1 MIFHSPDFIV
11 FFVVV
16 TTLYWRLP
24 QRGQNVLLLVASY
37 FFYGYVHPWFLILI
51 ATSTTIDYLSAR
63 GMERW
68 PERKRA
74 FMALSIVSNFGM
86 LGFFKYFNFF
96 AENVQAVLG
105 ALGLDVGLPALRIVL
120 PVGIS
125 FYTFQAM
132 SYTVDVFRGELR
144 ARRSLL
150 DVAVFISFFPHLVAG
165 PIQRASYLLPQ
176 VEAPRRFSIE
186 RATSGLSLMMWGYFK
201 KLVIADNVGVIANKV
216 FALGDPSFEILWAG
230 VFAFAIQ
237 IYADFSA
244 YTDIARGSSRWL
256 GFELTENFD
265 HPYLARTPADF
276 WRRWN
281 ISLSTWFRDYV
292 YIPLGGKR
300 ANGARWVRNVLVTFV
315 LSGLW
320 HGASWNYVL
329 WGLYHGL
336 LLVATR
342 AHQILGNPLRRVIG
356 PRPPAIGHRPSDIGY
371 RLSAIGHRT
380 SDIGYRLSVIG
391 YRLSDIARV
400 GAMFALTL
408 IGWLLFRETDL
419 HAIARDLTLS
429 PWRSTA
435 LDRQAGLYLFLLA
448 LGYSIPLWVQ
458 SLWVELGRGEQARSG
473 QAAPGWGIA
482 VVRAVTCGVAFAGI
496 LALRSRTSLDFI
508 YFQF

>member
-1 MIFHSPDFIV
+1 MIFHSLDFIV
-11 FFVVV
+11 FFVAVV
-16 TTLYWRLP
+16 LLYWRLG

-51 ATSTTIDYLSAR
+51 ATSTVIDYFSAR

-68 PERKRA
+68 PARRRV
-74 FMALSIVSNFGM
+74 FMGASIVSNFGM

-96 AENVQAVLG
+96 VANVGAVLT
-105 ALGLDVGLPALRIVL
+105 AAGLRADLPVLRVIL

-176 VEAPRRFSIE
+176 VEGERRFSLTK
-186 RATSGLSLMMWGYFK
+186 ATTGFHLMAWGFFK

-216 FALGDPSFEILWAG
+216 FALSDPSFEVLWAG

-281 ISLSTWFRDYV
+281 ISLSSWFRDYV
-292 YIPLGGKR
+292 YIPLGGSR
-300 ANGARWVRNVLVTFV
+300 AEGSTWIRNVLVTFL

-329 WGLYHGL
+329 WGLYHGV
-336 LLVATR
+336 LLVLTR
-342 AHQILGNPLRRVIG
+342 AHQILRAPARRLRAPGFGLQDGVQVLG
-356 PRPPAIGHRPSDIGY
+356 
-371 RLSAIGHRT
+371 
-380 SDIGYRLSVIG
+380 
-391 YRLSDIARV
+391 
-400 GAMFALTL
+400 MFGLTL
-408 IGWLLFRETDL
+408 FGWLLFRETDL
-419 HAIARDLTLS
+419 RAIVRDVTLV
-429 PWRSTA
+429 PWHSTPFE
-435 LDRQAGLYLFLLA
+435 RQAGLYLFLLA
-448 LGYSIPLWVQ
+448 FLYSVPLWAQ
-458 SLWVELGRGEQARSG
+458 SLWVEWHRGEPQP
-473 QAAPGWGIA
+473 AAPGWGRMA
-482 VVRAVTCGVAFAGI
+482 FKALACGAAFAAI
-496 LALRSRTSLDFI
+496 LVLRSRTSLDFI

>member
-1 MIFHSPDFIV
+1 VIFHSVDFLV
-11 FFVVV
+11 FFLLVVAI
-16 TTLYWRLP
+16 YWRLR
-24 QRGQNVLLLVASY
+24 QRAQNALLLVASY

-51 ATSTTIDYLSAR
+51 GASTAIDYLSAR

-68 PERKRA
+68 PERRRW
-74 FMALSIVSNFGM
+74 FMAASIVSNFGM

-96 AENVQAVLG
+96 VDNVHAVLTSAG
-105 ALGLDVGLPALRIVL
+105 VNADLPTLRVLL

-176 VEAPRRFSIE
+176 VEGERRFSIE
-186 RATSGLSLMMWGYFK
+186 KASSGFTLMVWGFFK

-216 FALGDPSFEILWAG
+216 FALSDPSFEVLWAG

-292 YIPLGGKR
+292 YIPLGGSR
-300 ANGARWVRNVLVTFV
+300 STGGVWARNVLVTFL

-329 WGLYHGL
+329 WGFYHGV
-336 LLVATR
+336 LLVITR
-342 AHQILGNPLRRVIG
+342 GRLRRSAASARQARPVPTDQLLAKPPLRSKAVEVVQV
-356 PRPPAIGHRPSDIGY
+356 
-371 RLSAIGHRT
+371 L
-380 SDIGYRLSVIG
+380 V
-391 YRLSDIARV
+391 
-400 GAMFALTL
+400 MFVLTL
-408 IGWLLFRETDL
+408 IGWLLFRETQL
-419 HAIARDLTLS
+419 SAIVRDLRLA
-429 PWRSTA
+429 PWHSTPF
-435 LDRQAGLYLFLLA
+435 DRQAGLYLFLLA
-448 LGYSIPLWVQ
+448 FGYSIPLWAQ
-458 SLWVELGRGEQARSG
+458 SLWVERHRDEPRAEPHVEGPAM
-473 QAAPGWGIA
+473 AAL
-482 VVRAVTCGVAFAGI
+482 RAVACGAAFAAI
-496 LALRSRTSLDFI
+496 LVLRSRTSLDFI

>member
-1 MIFHSPDFIV
+1 VIFHSLDFLV
-11 FFVVV
+11 FFVLVV
-16 TTLYWRLP
+16 ALYWRLG
-24 QRGQNVLLLVASY
+24 QRGQNGLLLAASY

-51 ATSTTIDYLSAR
+51 ASSTAIDYLSAR

-68 PERKRA
+68 PERKPV
-74 FMALSIVSNFGM
+74 FMAISILSNFGM

-96 AENVQAVLG
+96 VDNLHAVLE
-105 ALGLDVGLPALRIVL
+105 AAGLHVGLPVLRVML

-176 VEAPRRFSIE
+176 VEGPRRFSLPK
-186 RATSGLSLMMWGYFK
+186 ATSGLYLMVWGFFK
-201 KLVIADNVGVIANKV
+201 KLVIADNVGVLANKV
-216 FALGDPSFEILWAG
+216 FALSDPSFEVLWAG

-244 YTDIARGSSRWL
+244 YTDIARGASRWL

-265 HPYLARTPADF
+265 HPYMARTPADF

-281 ISLSTWFRDYV
+281 ISLSSWFRDYV
-292 YIPLGGKR
+292 YIPLGGSR
-300 ANGARWVRNVLVTFV
+300 SSGWIWARNVAITFL

-329 WGLYHGL
+329 WGLYHGV
-336 LLVATR
+336 LLVITR
-342 AHQILGNPLRRVIG
+342 ARPPSPLRGYGGTG
-356 PRPPAIGHRPSDIGY
+356 PALHPGGRALREV
-371 RLSAIGHRT
+371 LQ
-380 SDIGYRLSVIG
+380 
-391 YRLSDIARV
+391 IA
-400 GAMFALTL
+400 GMFALML
-408 IGWLLFRETDL
+408 VGWLLFRETEL
-419 HAIARDLTLS
+419 SAIARDLRLAPWDSS
-429 PWRSTA
+429 PFE
-435 LDRQAGLYLFLLA
+435 RQAGLYLFLLA
-448 LGYSIPLWVQ
+448 FGYSIPLWTQ
-458 SLWVELGRGEQARSG
+458 SVWVELHRGLTQPAP
-473 QAAPGWGIA
+473 AAPGLG
-482 VVRAVTCGVAFAGI
+482 RAVLKALACGAAFTAI
-496 LALRSRTSLDFI
+496 LVLRSRTSLDFI

>member
-1 MIFHSPDFIV
+1 MIFHSLDFVV

-16 TTLYWRLP
+16 VALYWRLGH
-24 QRGQNVLLLVASY
+24 RWQNVLLLVASY

-68 PERKRA
+68 PERKRT
-74 FMALSIVSNFGM
+74 FMAISIISNFGM
-86 LGFFKYFNFF
+86 LGSFKYFNFF
-96 AENVQAVLG
+96 IDNLHVVLAAAG
-105 ALGLDVGLPALRIVL
+105 MHVSLPVLRVLL

-132 SYTVDVFRGELR
+132 SYTIDVFRGEIR

-176 VEAPRRFSIE
+176 VEEARRFSMPK
-186 RATSGLSLMMWGYFK
+186 AASGFYLMVWGFFK

-216 FALGDPSFEILWAG
+216 FALNDPSFEVLWAG

-244 YTDIARGSSRWL
+244 YTDIARGASRWL

-265 HPYLARTPADF
+265 HPYMARTPADF

-292 YIPLGGKR
+292 YIPLGGSR
-300 ANGARWVRNVLVTFV
+300 SSEWIWARNVLVTFL

-329 WGLYHGL
+329 WGLYHGVL
-336 LLVATR
+336 LLITR
-342 AHQILGNPLRRVIG
+342 AHRILRPAAKPVHAWLQVPQILG
-356 PRPPAIGHRPSDIGY
+356 
-371 RLSAIGHRT
+371 
-380 SDIGYRLSVIG
+380 
-391 YRLSDIARV
+391 
-400 GAMFALTL
+400 MFVLTL
-408 IGWLLFRETDL
+408 VGWLLFRETQL
-419 HAIARDLTLS
+419 PAIVRDLRLV
-429 PWRSTA
+429 PWHSSTFE
-435 LDRQAGLYLFLLA
+435 RQTGLYLFLLA
-448 LGYSIPLWVQ
+448 LGYSIPLWAQ
-458 SLWVELGRGEQARSG
+458 SLWIDLGRRDVFMRPDDAV
-473 QAAPGWGIA
+473 PGWGVA
-482 VVRAVTCGVAFAGI
+482 VARVLACGAAFAAI
-496 LALRSRTSLDFI
+496 LVLRSRTSLDFI

>member
-1 MIFHSPDFIV
+1 V
-11 FFVVV
+11 
-16 TTLYWRLP
+16 
-24 QRGQNVLLLVASY
+24 
-37 FFYGYVHPWFLILI
+37 
-51 ATSTTIDYLSAR
+51 IDYLSAR

-68 PERKRA
+68 PARKRL
-74 FMALSIVSNFGM
+74 FMGASIVSNFGM

-96 AENVQAVLG
+96 VENVHATLAG
-105 ALGLDVGLPALRIVL
+105 LGLDVGMPVLRVLL

-165 PIQRASYLLPQ
+165 PIQRASFLLPQ
-176 VEAPRRFSIE
+176 VEEPRRFSVE
-186 RATSGLSLMMWGYFK
+186 RAASGFYLMVWGFFK

-216 FALGDPSFEILWAG
+216 FALSDPSFEVLWAG

-256 GFELTENFD
+256 GFELTQNFD
-265 HPYLARTPADF
+265 HPYMARNPADF

-292 YIPLGGKR
+292 YIPLGGSREGELKW
-300 ANGARWVRNVLVTFV
+300 ARNILVTFL

-329 WGLYHGL
+329 WGLYHGV
-336 LLVATR
+336 LLVLTK
-342 AHQILGNPLRRVIG
+342 AHEMLGRPPVSAASASASRVSRLAPLRIG
-356 PRPPAIGHRPSDIGY
+356 
-371 RLSAIGHRT
+371 
-380 SDIGYRLSVIG
+380 
-391 YRLSDIARV
+391 
-400 GAMFALTL
+400 MFVLTL
-408 IGWLLFRETDL
+408 VGWLLFRETEL
-419 HAIARDLTLS
+419 SAIIRDLRLS
-429 PWRSTA
+429 PFDSTPSE
-435 LDRQAGLYLFLLA
+435 RQAGLYLFLLA
-448 LGYSIPLWVQ
+448 FGYSIPLWIQ
-458 SLWVELGRGEQARSG
+458 SVWVELHRGEPEREE
-473 QAAPGWGIA
+473 GWPLA
-482 VVRAVTCGVAFAGI
+482 TARAVGCGLAFAAI
-496 LALRSRTSLDFI
+496 LVLRSRTSLDFI

>member
-1 MIFHSPDFIV
+1 VIFHSLDFVVFFIV
-11 FFVVV
+11 V
-16 TTLYWRLP
+16 TAVYWRLP
-24 QRGQNVLLLVASY
+24 HRGQNVLLLGASY

-51 ATSTTIDYLSAR
+51 ASSTIIDYLSAR

-68 PERKRA
+68 PERRRV
-74 FMALSIVSNFGM
+74 FMAISIISNFGM

-96 AENVQAVLG
+96 VDNLHAVLEAAG
-105 ALGLDVGLPALRIVL
+105 VHASLPVLRVIL

-176 VEAPRRFSIE
+176 VEERRRFSLPK
-186 RATSGLSLMMWGYFK
+186 ATSGFSLMVWGFFK

-216 FALGDPSFEILWAG
+216 FALSDPSFEVLWAG

-265 HPYLARTPADF
+265 HPYLARNPADF

-292 YIPLGGKR
+292 YIPLGGSR
-300 ANGARWVRNVLVTFV
+300 SSEWIWARNVMITFL

-329 WGLYHGL
+329 WGLYHGV
-336 LLVATR
+336 LLVLTR
-342 AHQILGNPLRRVIG
+342 AHQISRRDARGAMRGRLRRLRDLFQI
-356 PRPPAIGHRPSDIGY
+356 P
-371 RLSAIGHRT
+371 
-380 SDIGYRLSVIG
+380 
-391 YRLSDIARV
+391 
-400 GAMFALTL
+400 AMFVLTL
-408 IGWLLFRETDL
+408 VGWLLFRETEL
-419 HAIARDLTLS
+419 SAIVRDLRLAPWNSS
-429 PWRSTA
+429 PFE
-435 LDRQAGLYLFLLA
+435 RQAGLYLFLLA
-448 LGYSIPLWVQ
+448 FGYSIPLWTQ
-458 SLWVELGRGEQARSG
+458 SIWVELHRGLTRPEEDRRG
-473 QAAPGWGIA
+473 L
-482 VVRAVTCGVAFAGI
+482 GVAVLKALACGAAFTAI
-496 LALRSRTSLDFI
+496 LVLRSRTSLDFI

>member
-1 MIFHSPDFIV
+1 MIFHSLDFVV

-16 TTLYWRLP
+16 VALYWRLGH
-24 QRGQNVLLLVASY
+24 RGQNILLLISSY

-51 ATSTTIDYLSAR
+51 GASTVIDYASAR

-68 PERKRA
+68 PERKWI
-74 FMALSIVSNFGM
+74 FMGASIVSNFGM

-96 AENVQAVLG
+96 ADNIHAVLG
-105 ALGLDVGLPALRIVL
+105 AAGLDVGMPVLRVIL

-176 VEAPRRFSIE
+176 VEGKRRFSLDK
-186 RATSGLSLMMWGYFK
+186 ASSGLSLVVWGFLK

-216 FALGDPSFEILWAG
+216 FALSDPSFEILWAG

-244 YTDIARGSSRWL
+244 YTDIARGTSRWL
-256 GFELTENFD
+256 GFELTQNFD
-265 HPYLARTPADF
+265 HPYLAHNPADF

-281 ISLSTWFRDYV
+281 ISLSSWFRDYV
-292 YIPLGGKR
+292 YIPLGGSR
-300 ANGARWVRNVLVTFV
+300 AGEVTWARNVLVTFL

-329 WGLYHGL
+329 WGLYHGVL
-336 LLVATR
+336 LLLTR
-342 AHQILGNPLRRVIG
+342 AHEILRPAKGLEPGAPRSSRLAPGDVVQIAG
-356 PRPPAIGHRPSDIGY
+356 
-371 RLSAIGHRT
+371 
-380 SDIGYRLSVIG
+380 
-391 YRLSDIARV
+391 
-400 GAMFALTL
+400 MFVLTL
-408 IGWLLFRETDL
+408 VGWLLFRETQL
-419 HAIARDLTLS
+419 SAIVRDLRLS
-429 PWRSTA
+429 PFHSSPFER
-435 LDRQAGLYLFLLA
+435 RAGLYLFLLA
-448 LGYSIPLWVQ
+448 FGYSIPLWIQ
-458 SLWVELGRGEQARSG
+458 SLWVERHRGEDARDR
-473 QAAPGWGIA
+473 GWGIA
-482 VVRAVTCGVAFAGI
+482 ALRAVACGAAFAAI
-496 LALRSRTSLDFI
+496 LVLRSRTSLDFI

>member
-1 MIFHSPDFIV
+1 MIFHSLDFVV
-11 FFVVV
+11 FFILVIV
-16 TTLYWRLP
+16 LYWRLP
-24 QRGQNVLLLVASY
+24 HRAQNALLLVASY
-37 FFYGYVHPWFLILI
+37 FFYGYVHPWFLSLI
-51 ATSTTIDYLSAR
+51 AASTIIDYLAAR

-68 PERKRA
+68 PERKRR
-74 FMALSIVSNFGM
+74 FMALSVISNFGM

-96 AENVQAVLG
+96 IDNMHAALAAAGVQVDLPVLRV
-105 ALGLDVGLPALRIVL
+105 LL

-132 SYTVDVFRGELR
+132 SYTVDVYRGELR

-176 VEAPRRFSIE
+176 VEGERRFSKE
-186 RATSGLSLMMWGYFK
+186 KAASGFALMVWGFFK
-201 KLVIADNVGVIANKV
+201 KLVIADNVGIIANKV
-216 FALGDPSFEILWAG
+216 FGLSDPSFEILWAG

-265 HPYLARTPADF
+265 HPYMARNPADF

-292 YIPLGGKR
+292 YIPLGGSR
-300 ANGARWVRNVLVTFV
+300 ASEWIWARNVLITFL

-329 WGLYHGL
+329 WGLYHGV
-336 LLVATR
+336 LLVLTR
-342 AHQILGNPLRRVIG
+342 AHQILRPASPLRGAGGANAARAALTV
-356 PRPPAIGHRPSDIGY
+356 
-371 RLSAIGHRT
+371 LQ
-380 SDIGYRLSVIG
+380 
-391 YRLSDIARV
+391 IA
-400 GAMFALTL
+400 GMFALTL
-408 IGWLLFRETDL
+408 VGWLLFRETEL
-419 HAIARDLTLS
+419 AAITRDLRLTPWHSS
-429 PWRSTA
+429 PFE
-435 LDRQAGLYLFLLA
+435 RQAGLYLFLLA
-448 LGYSIPLWVQ
+448 FGYSIPLWAQ
-458 SLWVELGRGEQARSG
+458 SVWVELHRGLVRTDDDRQGLGLALLKALAVG
-473 QAAPGWGIA
+473 AAFTA
-482 VVRAVTCGVAFAGI
+482 I
-496 LALRSRTSLDFI
+496 LILRSRTSLDFI

>member
-1 MIFHSPDFIV
+1 VIFHSLDFLV
-11 FFVVV
+11 FFTLVVG
-16 TTLYWRLP
+16 LYWLLP
-24 QRGQNVLLLVASY
+24 RRAQNVLLLVSSY
-37 FFYGYVHPWFLILI
+37 VFYGYVHPWFLILI
-51 ATSTTIDYLSAR
+51 GCSTVIDYASAR

-68 PERKRA
+68 PSRRRLFLA
-74 FMALSIVSNFGM
+74 ASVVTNFGM

-96 AENVQAVLG
+96 ATNVAAALAAAGMQASLPVLRV
-105 ALGLDVGLPALRIVL
+105 LL

-132 SYTVDVFRGELR
+132 SYTIDVFRGELR

-176 VEAPRRFSIE
+176 VETRRRFSLPV
-186 RATSGLSLMMWGYFK
+186 AASGFYLMVWGFFK

-216 FALGDPSFEILWAG
+216 FALSDPSFEILWAG

-292 YIPLGGKR
+292 YVPLGGSRVPR
-300 ANGARWVRNVLVTFV
+300 AAWTRNVLVTFL

-320 HGASWNYVL
+320 HGASWNYVC
-329 WGLYHGL
+329 WGLYHGV
-336 LLVATR
+336 LLVITR
-342 AHQILGNPLRRVIG
+342 GRWRPGAASSDQANLPEGAPILRRPAARGWPVEMLQIG
-356 PRPPAIGHRPSDIGY
+356 G
-371 RLSAIGHRT
+371 
-380 SDIGYRLSVIG
+380 
-391 YRLSDIARV
+391 
-400 GAMFALTL
+400 MFVLTL
-408 IGWLLFRETDL
+408 FGWLLFRETDL
-419 HAIARDLTLS
+419 SAIVRDLRLS
-429 PWRSTA
+429 PRHSTP
-435 LDRQAGLYLFLLA
+435 LDRQIGLYLFLLA
-448 LGYSIPLWVQ
+448 FGYSIPLWAQ
-458 SLWVELGRGEQARSG
+458 SIWIEQSRHGPRPSRARQSWSVTG
-473 QAAPGWGIA
+473 L
-482 VVRAVTCGVAFAGI
+482 RALACGAAFAGI
-496 LALRSRTSLDFI
+496 LVLRSRTSLDFI

>member
-1 MIFHSPDFIV
+1 VIFHSLDFLV
-11 FFVVV
+11 FFVLVV
-16 TTLYWRLP
+16 ALYWRLP
-24 QRGQNVLLLVASY
+24 HRWQNVLLLVASY
-37 FFYGYVHPWFLILI
+37 VFYGYVHPWFLILI
-51 ATSTTIDYLSAR
+51 ASSTVVDYWSAR

-68 PERKRA
+68 PERKRV
-74 FMALSIVSNFGM
+74 FMGISILSNFGM

-96 AENVQAVLG
+96 VDNLHAVLE
-105 ALGLDVGLPALRIVL
+105 AAGLHVGLPALRVVL

-176 VEAPRRFSIE
+176 VEGPRRFSLTK
-186 RATSGLSLMMWGYFK
+186 ATSGFYLMVWGFFK

-216 FALGDPSFEILWAG
+216 FALSDPSFEVLWAG

-256 GFELTENFD
+256 GFELTQNFD
-265 HPYLARTPADF
+265 HPYMARTPADF

-281 ISLSTWFRDYV
+281 ISLSSWFRDYV
-292 YIPLGGKR
+292 YIPLGGSR
-300 ANGARWVRNVLVTFV
+300 ASEWIWARNVLITFL

-329 WGLYHGL
+329 WGLYHGV
-336 LLVATR
+336 LLVITR
-342 AHQILGNPLRRVIG
+342 AHQILRPAKGTEPG
-356 PRPPAIGHRPSDIGY
+356 TPPRAKHLAPREV
-371 RLSAIGHRT
+371 LQ
-380 SDIGYRLSVIG
+380 
-391 YRLSDIARV
+391 IAV
-400 GAMFALTL
+400 MFLLTL
-408 IGWLLFRETDL
+408 VGWLLFRETDL
-419 HAIARDLTLS
+419 TAIVRDLRLAPWNSS
-429 PWRSTA
+429 PFE
-435 LDRQAGLYLFLLA
+435 RQAGLYLFLLA
-448 LGYSIPLWVQ
+448 WGYSIPLWTQ
-458 SLWVELGRGEQARSG
+458 SIWIELHRGLTRPDDEASGLGR
-473 QAAPGWGIA
+473 AALKA
-482 VVRAVTCGVAFAGI
+482 LACGAAFTAI
-496 LALRSRTSLDFI
+496 LVLRSRTSLDFI

>member
-1 MIFHSPDFIV
+1 MIFHSLEFVLFFIG
-11 FFVVV
+11 VVA
-16 TTLYWRLP
+16 LYWRLP
-24 QRGQNVLLLVASY
+24 HQWQNVLLLVASY
-37 FFYGYVHPWFLILI
+37 VFYGYVHPWFLSLI
-51 ATSTTIDYLSAR
+51 AASTIIDYLSAR

-68 PERKRA
+68 PERKRR
-74 FMALSIVSNFGM
+74 FMAISVISNFGM

-96 AENVQAVLG
+96 VDNLHAVLV
-105 ALGLDVGLPALRIVL
+105 AAGLHVSLPVLRVIL

-176 VEAPRRFSIE
+176 VEQARRFS
-186 RATSGLSLMMWGYFK
+186 RAKAASGFYLMVWGFFK

-216 FALGDPSFEILWAG
+216 FALNDPTFEILWAG

-265 HPYLARTPADF
+265 HPYMARNPADF

-292 YIPLGGKR
+292 YIPLGGSR
-300 ANGARWVRNVLVTFV
+300 ASEWIWARNVLITFL

-329 WGLYHGL
+329 WGLYHGV
-336 LLVATR
+336 LLVLTR
-342 AHQILGNPLRRVIG
+342 AHQILG
-356 PRPPAIGHRPSDIGY
+356 PAKGTEPSAAHRSPGVALIEW
-371 RLSAIGHRT
+371 LH
-380 SDIGYRLSVIG
+380 
-391 YRLSDIARV
+391 IA
-400 GAMFALTL
+400 GMFALTL
-408 IGWLLFRETDL
+408 VGWLLFRETEL
-419 HAIARDLTLS
+419 SAITRDLRLAPWNSS
-429 PWRSTA
+429 PFE
-435 LDRQAGLYLFLLA
+435 RQAGLYLFLLA
-448 LGYSIPLWVQ
+448 LGYSIPLWTQ
-458 SLWVELGRGEQARSG
+458 SIWIELHRGLTRTEEGAQGLGMALLK
-473 QAAPGWGIA
+473 AAA
-482 VVRAVTCGVAFAGI
+482 VGAAFTAI
-496 LALRSRTSLDFI
+496 LVLRSRTSLDFI

>member
-1 MIFHSPDFIV
+1 
-11 FFVVV
+11 
-16 TTLYWRLP
+16 
-24 QRGQNVLLLVASY
+24 
-37 FFYGYVHPWFLILI
+37 LI
-51 ATSTTIDYLSAR
+51 ASSTTIDYMSAR

-68 PERKRA
+68 PDRRRA
-74 FMALSIVSNFGM
+74 FMALSIATNFGM
-86 LGFFKYFNFF
+86 LGFFKYFDFF
-96 AENVQAVLG
+96 IENARTALG
-105 ALGLDVGLPALRIVL
+105 ALGLHPGLPALRIVL

-132 SYTVDVFRGELR
+132 SYTVDVYRGELR
-144 ARRSLL
+144 ARRGLL

-165 PIQRASYLLPQ
+165 PIQRASFLLPQ
-176 VEAPRRFSIE
+176 VETPRRFSTE
-186 RATSGLSLMMWGYFK
+186 RATTGLSLMVWGYFK

-216 FALGDPSFEILWAG
+216 FAIGDPSFEMLWAG

-265 HPYLARTPADF
+265 HPYLARSPSDF

-292 YIPLGGKR
+292 YIPLGGSR
-300 ANGARWVRNVLVTFV
+300 ATGVRWVRNVLVTFL

-342 AHQILGNPLRRVIG
+342 AHEILRDPVRLDDGPRSSAIVRRV
-356 PRPPAIGHRPSDIGY
+356 SD
-371 RLSAIGHRT
+371 A
-380 SDIGYRLSVIG
+380 
-391 YRLSDIARV
+391 ARIV
-400 GAMFALTL
+400 GMFVLTL

-419 HAIARDLTLS
+419 HAIARDLALS
-429 PWRSTA
+429 PWRSTTP
-435 LDRQAGLYLFLLA
+435 DRQVGVYLFLLA
-448 LGYSIPLWVQ
+448 LGYSVPLWVQ
-458 SLWVELGRGEQARSG
+458 SFWVESQRTRERTAGVPGRASETWG
-473 QAAPGWGIA
+473 AACL
-482 VVRAVTCGVAFAGI
+482 RAVACGAAFAAI

>member
-1 MIFHSPDFIV
+1 VIFHSLDFVVFFIV
-11 FFVVV
+11 V
-16 TTLYWRLP
+16 TAAYWRLP
-24 QRGQNVLLLVASY
+24 HRGQNILLLAASY

-51 ATSTTIDYLSAR
+51 ASSTVIDYLAAR
-63 GMERW
+63 GMERH
-68 PERKRA
+68 PDRRRL

-96 AENVQAVLG
+96 VDNLHVVLE
-105 ALGLDVGLPALRIVL
+105 AAGLHVGLPVLRVIL

-176 VEAPRRFSIE
+176 VEQPRRFSLP
-186 RATSGLSLMMWGYFK
+186 RATSGFYLMVWGFFK

-216 FALGDPSFEILWAG
+216 FGLNDPSFEVLWAG

-265 HPYLARTPADF
+265 HPYLARNPADF

-292 YIPLGGKR
+292 YIPLGGSR
-300 ANGARWVRNVLVTFV
+300 AGEAAWARNVLITFL

-329 WGLYHGL
+329 WGLYHGV
-336 LLVATR
+336 LLVLTR
-342 AHQILGNPLRRVIG
+342 SPSPLRGFGATGRLAAIPKTAGAWGRLRGFGATGSFVVIVKTAG
-356 PRPPAIGHRPSDIGY
+356 
-371 RLSAIGHRT
+371 
-380 SDIGYRLSVIG
+380 
-391 YRLSDIARV
+391 
-400 GAMFALTL
+400 MFAFTL
-408 IGWLLFRETDL
+408 VGWLLFRETEL
-419 HAIARDLTLS
+419 SAIVRDLKLMPWHSS
-429 PWRSTA
+429 PFE
-435 LDRQAGLYLFLLA
+435 RQAGLYLFLLA
-448 LGYSIPLWVQ
+448 FGYSVPLWAQ
-458 SLWVELGRGEQARSG
+458 SAWAELHRGKTPSDEPEA
-473 QAAPGWGIA
+473 GWGIA
-482 VVRAVTCGVAFAGI
+482 VLKAVACGAAFTAI
-496 LALRSRTSLDFI
+496 LVLRSRTSLDFI

>member
-1 MIFHSPDFIV
+1 M
-11 FFVVV
+11 
-16 TTLYWRLP
+16 YWLLP
-24 QRGQNVLLLVASY
+24 HRGQNVLLLIASY

-51 ATSTTIDYLSAR
+51 ASSTTIDYLSAR

-68 PERKRA
+68 PGRRRVC
-74 FMALSIVSNFGM
+74 MAISIISNFGM

-96 AENVQAVLG
+96 VDDLRTVLET
-105 ALGLDVGLPALRIVL
+105 AGLHVSLPVLRVVL

-176 VEAPRRFSIE
+176 VEGERRFSLPK
-186 RATSGLSLMMWGYFK
+186 ATSGFYLMVWGFFK
-201 KLVIADNVGVIANKV
+201 KLVIADNAGVIANKV
-216 FALGDPSFEILWAG
+216 FTLSDPTFEILWAG

-244 YTDIARGSSRWL
+244 YTDIARGWSGVP
-256 GFELTENFD
+256 GFELAGNFD
-265 HPYLARTPADF
+265 HPYMARSPADF

-281 ISLSTWFRDYV
+281 ISLSSWFRDYV
-292 YIPLGGKR
+292 YIPLGGSR
-300 ANGARWVRNVLVTFV
+300 ASEWIWGRNVLVTFL

-336 LLVATR
+336 LLLATR
-342 AHQILGNPLRRVIG
+342 AHQIL
-356 PRPPAIGHRPSDIGY
+356 RPAKGTDPGASLP
-371 RLSAIGHRT
+371 RT
-380 SDIGYRLSVIG
+380 SRLAP
-391 YRLSDIARV
+391 RAALQIA
-400 GAMFALTL
+400 GMFLLTL
-408 IGWLLFRETDL
+408 FGWLLFRETQL
-419 HAIARDLTLS
+419 SAIVRDLRLAPWNSS
-429 PWRSTA
+429 PSE
-435 LDRQAGLYLFLLA
+435 RQAGLYLFLLA
-448 LGYSIPLWVQ
+448 FGYSIPLWAQ
-458 SLWVELGRGEQARSG
+458 SLWVELHRGAPRPADASSPLG
-473 QAAPGWGIA
+473 LALLKALACGAAFTA
-482 VVRAVTCGVAFAGI
+482 I
-496 LALRSRTSLDFI
+496 LVLRSRTSLDFI